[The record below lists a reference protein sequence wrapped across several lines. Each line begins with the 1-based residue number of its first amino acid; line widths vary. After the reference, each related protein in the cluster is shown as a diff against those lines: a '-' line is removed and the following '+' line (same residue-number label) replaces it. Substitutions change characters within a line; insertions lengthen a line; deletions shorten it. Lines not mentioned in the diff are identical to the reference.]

1 VLVPQHKS
9 ENAEFADKNGT
20 FEPCILQ
27 TGLSEAIVTLRI
39 LPIQP
44 QIHPTAPADF

>member
-1 VLVPQHKS
+1 MLVPQHKS

-20 FEPCILQ
+20 FGLRTLQ
-27 TGLSEAIVTLRI
+27 TGLSEAIVGVRI

-44 QIHPTAPADF
+44 QINPTGPANF